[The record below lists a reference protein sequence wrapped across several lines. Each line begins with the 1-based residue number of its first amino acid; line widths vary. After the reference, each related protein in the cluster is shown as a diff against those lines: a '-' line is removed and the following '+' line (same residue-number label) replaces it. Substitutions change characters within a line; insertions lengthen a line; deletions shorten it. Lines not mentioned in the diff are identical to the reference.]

1 MMLITELLNIT
12 LLTVYFVL
20 VSMGILVFIVFLTTF
35 MYAVVMI
42 IYRFTGKLG
51 KLYRILEEIETKFKM
66 KNSLSNQQVEETP
79 T

>member
-51 KLYRILEEIETKFKM
+51 KLYRILEEIERKF
-66 KNSLSNQQVEETP
+66 
-79 T
+79 

>member
-1 MMLITELLNIT
+1 MMLITELLNVT

-51 KLYRILEEIETKFKM
+51 KLYRILEEIERKF
-66 KNSLSNQQVEETP
+66 
-79 T
+79 

>member
-42 IYRFTGKLG
+42 IYRFIGKLG
-51 KLYRILEEIETKFKM
+51 KLYRILEEIERKF
-66 KNSLSNQQVEETP
+66 
-79 T
+79 

>member
-1 MMLITELLNIT
+1 MLITELLNIT
-12 LLTVYFVL
+12 LLTVHFVF

-51 KLYRILEEIETKFKM
+51 KLYRILEEIERKF
-66 KNSLSNQQVEETP
+66 
-79 T
+79 

>member
-12 LLTVYFVL
+12 LLTVYFVV

-51 KLYRILEEIETKFKM
+51 KLYRILEEIERKF
-66 KNSLSNQQVEETP
+66 
-79 T
+79 

>member
-42 IYRFTGKLG
+42 IYIFTGKLG
-51 KLYRILEEIETKFKM
+51 KLYRILEEIERKF
-66 KNSLSNQQVEETP
+66 
-79 T
+79 

>member
-1 MMLITELLNIT
+1 MMLITKLLNIT

-51 KLYRILEEIETKFKM
+51 KLYRILEEIERKF
-66 KNSLSNQQVEETP
+66 
-79 T
+79 

>member
-1 MMLITELLNIT
+1 MMLITELLNII

-51 KLYRILEEIETKFKM
+51 KLYRILEEIERKF
-66 KNSLSNQQVEETP
+66 
-79 T
+79 

>member
-20 VSMGILVFIVFLTTF
+20 VSIGILVFIVFLTTF

-51 KLYRILEEIETKFKM
+51 KLYRILEEIERKF
-66 KNSLSNQQVEETP
+66 
-79 T
+79 

>member
-12 LLTVYFVL
+12 VLTVYFVL

-51 KLYRILEEIETKFKM
+51 KLYRILEEIERKF
-66 KNSLSNQQVEETP
+66 
-79 T
+79 

>member
-20 VSMGILVFIVFLTTF
+20 ISMGILVFIVFLTTF

-51 KLYRILEEIETKFKM
+51 KLYRILEEIERKF
-66 KNSLSNQQVEETP
+66 
-79 T
+79 

>member
-42 IYRFTGKLG
+42 IYRITGKLG
-51 KLYRILEEIETKFKM
+51 KLYRILEEIERKF
-66 KNSLSNQQVEETP
+66 
-79 T
+79 

>member
-12 LLTVYFVL
+12 LLTVYFVF

-51 KLYRILEEIETKFKM
+51 KLYRILEEIERKF
-66 KNSLSNQQVEETP
+66 
-79 T
+79 

>member
-1 MMLITELLNIT
+1 MLITELLNIT

-20 VSMGILVFIVFLTTF
+20 VSMGILVFIVFFTTF

-51 KLYRILEEIETKFKM
+51 KLYRILEEIERKF
-66 KNSLSNQQVEETP
+66 
-79 T
+79 

>member
-12 LLTVYFVL
+12 LLTAYFVL
-20 VSMGILVFIVFLTTF
+20 VLMGILVFIVFFITF

-51 KLYRILEEIETKFKM
+51 RLYRILEEIERKF
-66 KNSLSNQQVEETP
+66 
-79 T
+79 

>member
-35 MYAVVMI
+35 MYAAVMI

-51 KLYRILEEIETKFKM
+51 KLYRILEEIERKF
-66 KNSLSNQQVEETP
+66 
-79 T
+79 

>member
-42 IYRFTGKLG
+42 IYRFTGKVG
-51 KLYRILEEIETKFKM
+51 KLYRILEEIERKF
-66 KNSLSNQQVEETP
+66 
-79 T
+79 

>member
-1 MMLITELLNIT
+1 MLITELLNIT

-51 KLYRILEEIETKFKM
+51 KLYRILEEIERKF
-66 KNSLSNQQVEETP
+66 
-79 T
+79 

>member
-12 LLTVYFVL
+12 LLTVYFVF
-20 VSMGILVFIVFLTTF
+20 VSMGILVFIVFITTF

-51 KLYRILEEIETKFKM
+51 KLYRILEEIERKF
-66 KNSLSNQQVEETP
+66 
-79 T
+79 

>member
-20 VSMGILVFIVFLTTF
+20 VLMGILVFIVFLTTF

-51 KLYRILEEIETKFKM
+51 KLYRILEEIERKF
-66 KNSLSNQQVEETP
+66 
-79 T
+79 

>member
-51 KLYRILEEIETKFKM
+51 KRHRILEEIERKF
-66 KNSLSNQQVEETP
+66 
-79 T
+79 

>member
-1 MMLITELLNIT
+1 MMFITELLNIT
-12 LLTVYFVL
+12 LLTVYFVF

-51 KLYRILEEIETKFKM
+51 KLYRILEEIERKF
-66 KNSLSNQQVEETP
+66 
-79 T
+79 

>member
-42 IYRFTGKLG
+42 VYRFTGKLG
-51 KLYRILEEIETKFKM
+51 KLYRILEEIERKF
-66 KNSLSNQQVEETP
+66 
-79 T
+79 

>member
-20 VSMGILVFIVFLTTF
+20 VSMGILVFIVFFITF

-51 KLYRILEEIETKFKM
+51 KLYRILEEIERKF
-66 KNSLSNQQVEETP
+66 
-79 T
+79 

>member
-20 VSMGILVFIVFLTTF
+20 VSMGILVFIVILTTF

-51 KLYRILEEIETKFKM
+51 KLYRILEEIERKF
-66 KNSLSNQQVEETP
+66 
-79 T
+79 

>member
-1 MMLITELLNIT
+1 MQTRVTELLNIT

-51 KLYRILEEIETKFKM
+51 KLYRILEEIERKF
-66 KNSLSNQQVEETP
+66 
-79 T
+79 

>member
-12 LLTVYFVL
+12 LLTAYFVL
-20 VSMGILVFIVFLTTF
+20 VLMGILVFIVFFITF

-51 KLYRILEEIETKFKM
+51 KLYRILEEIERKF
-66 KNSLSNQQVEETP
+66 
-79 T
+79 

>member
-1 MMLITELLNIT
+1 MMLITEFLNIT

-51 KLYRILEEIETKFKM
+51 KLYRILEEIERKF
-66 KNSLSNQQVEETP
+66 
-79 T
+79 

>member
-35 MYAVVMI
+35 MDAVVMI
-42 IYRFTGKLG
+42 IYRCTGTLG
-51 KLYRILEEIETKFKM
+51 KLYRILEEIERKF
-66 KNSLSNQQVEETP
+66 
-79 T
+79 

>member
-12 LLTVYFVL
+12 LLTVYFVF
-20 VSMGILVFIVFLTTF
+20 VSMGILVFIVFLTPF

-51 KLYRILEEIETKFKM
+51 KLYRILEEIERKF
-66 KNSLSNQQVEETP
+66 
-79 T
+79 

>member
-1 MMLITELLNIT
+1 MITELLNIT
-12 LLTVYFVL
+12 LLTVYFVF

-51 KLYRILEEIETKFKM
+51 KLYRILEEIERKF
-66 KNSLSNQQVEETP
+66 
-79 T
+79 